1 MKSEYNQIIYIV
13 IGIAIVISVIAVI
26 NDGFSLFN
34 ILRGP
39 FVVIGIIV
47 GLCIAWY
54 STVAINKMLKK
65 NWTQGLL
72 ITSPA

>member
-65 NWTQGLL
+65 TGLKDY
-72 ITSPA
+72 

>member
-1 MKSEYNQIIYIV
+1 MKIEYNQIIYIV
-13 IGIAIVISVIAVI
+13 IGIGIVISVIAVI

-65 NWTQGLL
+65 IGLKDY
-72 ITSPA
+72 

>member
-13 IGIAIVISVIAVI
+13 IAIAIVISVIAVI

-39 FVVIGIIV
+39 FVVIGIFV

-65 NWTQGLL
+65 IGLKDY
-72 ITSPA
+72 

>member
-13 IGIAIVISVIAVI
+13 IGIAIVISFIAVI

-54 STVAINKMLKK
+54 STVAINKILKK
-65 NWTQGLL
+65 IGLKDY
-72 ITSPA
+72 

>member
-13 IGIAIVISVIAVI
+13 IGIAIVISVIDVI

-65 NWTQGLL
+65 IGLKDY
-72 ITSPA
+72 

>member
-65 NWTQGLL
+65 IGLKDY
-72 ITSPA
+72 

>member
-13 IGIAIVISVIAVI
+13 IGIGIVISVIAVI

-65 NWTQGLL
+65 IGLKDY
-72 ITSPA
+72 

>member
-13 IGIAIVISVIAVI
+13 IGIAIVFSFIAVI

-34 ILRGP
+34 ILCGP
-39 FVVIGIIV
+39 FVVTGIIV

-54 STVAINKMLKK
+54 STVAINKILKK
-65 NWTQGLL
+65 IGLKDY
-72 ITSPA
+72 

>member
-1 MKSEYNQIIYIV
+1 MKNEYNQIIYIV
-13 IGIAIVISVIAVI
+13 IGIAIVISFIAVI

-34 ILRGP
+34 ILCGP

-54 STVAINKMLKK
+54 STVAINKILKK
-65 NWTQGLL
+65 IGLKDY
-72 ITSPA
+72 

>member
-1 MKSEYNQIIYIV
+1 MKGEYNQIIYIV
-13 IGIAIVISVIAVI
+13 IGIAMVISVIAVI

-65 NWTQGLL
+65 IGLKDY
-72 ITSPA
+72 

>member
-13 IGIAIVISVIAVI
+13 IGIGIVISVIAVI

-39 FVVIGIIV
+39 FVVIGVIV

-65 NWTQGLL
+65 IGLKDC
-72 ITSPA
+72 